1 MPKEKDCLGLI
12 PKIYKKNAECIML
25 FTWVKAQQQI
35 VPTVTVDQAIYGF
48 FKFTGIDNWNIE
60 SAKTTYARMQND
72 FYETT

>member
-1 MPKEKDCLGLI
+1 
-12 PKIYKKNAECIML
+12 ML